1 MRSGISPPPNW
12 RGGACLKK
20 SATYSRATRARD
32 RIWAPGYEKFDPVYL
47 ARAVEAIDAMMQEI
61 QKHTSR
67 NLFADE
73 NKVVALKLLSK
84 EAS

>member
-1 MRSGISPPPNW
+1 
-12 RGGACLKK
+12 
-20 SATYSRATRARD
+20 
-32 RIWAPGYEKFDPVYL
+32 
-47 ARAVEAIDAMMQEI
+47 VEAIDAMMQEI